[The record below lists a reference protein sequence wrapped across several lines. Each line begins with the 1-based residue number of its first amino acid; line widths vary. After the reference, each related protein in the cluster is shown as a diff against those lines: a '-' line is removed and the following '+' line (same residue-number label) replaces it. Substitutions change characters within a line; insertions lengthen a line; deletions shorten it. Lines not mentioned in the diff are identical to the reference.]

1 MSTSVEAMSIFY
13 TATHLIWPF
22 RKNTSNTGRIGWQ
35 GVRYFGYAITNQ
47 LVAAA
52 TLPRLR
58 SQCIVAT
65 LSRMND
71 EHLRFVCAYGMEMFH
86 RRAVGT
92 ASIPAPDTIAIS
104 VRFCVVG
111 CLTSTVITDM
121 NLRSSTLWFFG
132 LWHMARYFQ
141 NVVYYLEEAIRS
153 GYLLSTLPLSPARRA
168 DAEHIVCSILPER
181 KIRWHP

>member
-1 MSTSVEAMSIFY
+1 M
-13 TATHLIWPF
+13 
-22 RKNTSNTGRIGWQ
+22 
-35 GVRYFGYAITNQ
+35 RYFGYAITNQ
-47 LVAAA
+47 FVAAA

-65 LSRMND
+65 LSRMNE
-71 EHLRFVCAYGMEMFH
+71 EHLRFVCAYGMGMFH

-92 ASIPAPDTIAIS
+92 ASIPAPDTIATS

-111 CLTSTVITDM
+111 CLTFTVITDVKLCSSA
-121 NLRSSTLWFFG
+121 LRFVG
-132 LWHMARYFQ
+132 LWHMARYSQ
-141 NVVYYLEEAIRS
+141 NVVCYLEEAIRS

-181 KIRWHP
+181 KIRWHS